1 MYLSRFYSGLC
12 ASSAF
17 FFSFF
22 VVEIH
27 CKQVEWDPSCE
38 ALDRSHWIDDRE
50 RTGCWFASILV
61 VEINALSDIEE
72 REREREREREV
83 RGEREE

>member
-1 MYLSRFYSGLC
+1 MIVCVFVCHDADDDNHQVTDISLC
-12 ASSAF
+12 TCRGFIQDFARQALF
-17 FFSFF
+17 FFRFLLFCFF

-50 RTGCWFASILV
+50 RTGC
-61 VEINALSDIEE
+61 
-72 REREREREREV
+72 
-83 RGEREE
+83 